1 MAVFGVLSHNRGRKE
16 TRKLTGRGE
25 LTEVVACRR
34 KTAVVVKKTRTQRTA
49 GGLQGL
55 SLLVGGVV

>member
-1 MAVFGVLSHNRGRKE
+1 MAVYGVLSHNRGRKV

-25 LTEVVACRR
+25 LTEVVAGRR
-34 KTAVVVKKTRTQRTA
+34 KTAAAVKKTRNQRNV

-55 SLLVGGVV
+55 SLLVGGVA